1 MQIPGRRT
9 GLTCRLAPFTGAALG
24 AEVAREGGAHCCAGY
39 LRGPEAGRVPHSVLT
54 RADLIAG
61 EITRETCWSVAPA
74 GESRRRGQVPGA
86 PVRPSRPSCPQRAQS
101 KNGLFGK

>member
-1 MQIPGRRT
+1 MQIPGHRT
-9 GLTCRLAPFTGAALG
+9 GLTCRLAPFKGAASR

-61 EITRETCWSVAPA
+61 EITQETGWSGAWPLQA
-74 GESRRRGQVPGA
+74 KRRRRGQVPGA
-86 PVRPSRPSCPQRAQS
+86 PQSPSRPLRPQRAQ
-101 KNGLFGK
+101 